1 MCLRKYMLKPKKYLR
16 RNKKLHKRL
25 EIKPMTTL
33 LNKPTVFEI
42 IAPKEEYDKTIEKID
57 EVRLTKSFLEDCLKT
72 SEKYNNA
79 K

>member
-1 MCLRKYMLKPKKYLR
+1 MRLRRYMLKPKRYLR
-16 RNKKLHKRL
+16 RNKKSYRL
-25 EIKPMTTL
+25 ETKPMTTL
-33 LNKPTVFEI
+33 LNKPTVFEVI
-42 IAPKEEYDKTIEKID
+42 VPKEEYDKIIKKID